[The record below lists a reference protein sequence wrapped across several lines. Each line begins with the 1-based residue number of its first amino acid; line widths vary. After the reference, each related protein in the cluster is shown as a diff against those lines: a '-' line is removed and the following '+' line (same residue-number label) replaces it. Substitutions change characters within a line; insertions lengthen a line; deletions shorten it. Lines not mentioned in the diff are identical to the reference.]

1 MASVSFA
8 FTQLFVRDFK
18 RMTEFYSKAFGMRE
32 IQRMKYEGDDGMEEV
47 VLACDDAPVPT
58 LVLASFLDGRATGER
73 EVFLGFY
80 SDDLDESVKNVI
92 DGGGTVLSGP
102 DSLPDGLRVA
112 ILEDPEG
119 HMIEIMQVA
128 ARAGRSRKKD

>member
-18 RMTEFYSKAFGMRE
+18 RMAEFYSKAFGMRE
-32 IQRMKYEGDDGMEEV
+32 IQRMKYEGEDGMEEV
-47 VLACDDAPVPT
+47 VLACADAPMPT

-92 DGGGTVLSGP
+92 DCGGTVLSGP

-112 ILEDPEG
+112 ILADPEG

-128 ARAGRSRKKD
+128 RSGRSRKKE